1 MKQNSPLKITDGR
14 ETEIFHHQFNKY
26 SFSENKILNSL
37 NI

>member
-1 MKQNSPLKITDGR
+1 MKQNSPLKTTDGR

-26 SFSENKILNSL
+26 SFYKKKILNSP